1 MKNTLHVDNAFC
13 PESLLMKEFR
23 PLLKKLKREDLSV
36 ALLSSR
42 LGIAGKKANT
52 PILAQGR
59 HRCATIKNI
68 SGKMAFLWFSSKAF
82 ILAEIYDQ

>member
-52 PILAQGR
+52 PIPAQGR